1 MLENRAKKDLHRIKN
16 GSPFP
21 ALILLCFC
29 RVFGVLMQQRRWTE
43 TTIECYL
50 RGCNCSNCKITP
62 KLESKKCRAKKAVIE
77 LIKQNKKPPV
87 KRRELILDN
96 LTKAEKETLK
106 YLALSNEEICRR
118 QNKAYGTV
126 KMTVHNII
134 EKFGANSRTEALVMA
149 LKEGLVNL
157 NDVEVGE

>member
-1 MLENRAKKDLHRIKN
+1 M
-16 GSPFP
+16 
-21 ALILLCFC
+21 
-29 RVFGVLMQQRRWTE
+29 
-43 TTIECYL
+43 
-50 RGCNCSNCKITP
+50 
-62 KLESKKCRAKKAVIE
+62 E

-96 LTKAEKETLK
+96 LTKAEKEMLK

-126 KMTVHNII
+126 KMNVHNII

-157 NDVEVGE
+157 NDVELGE

>member
-1 MLENRAKKDLHRIKN
+1 
-16 GSPFP
+16 
-21 ALILLCFC
+21 
-29 RVFGVLMQQRRWTE
+29 MQQRKWTE

-50 RGCNCSNCKITP
+50 RGCNCTNCNVTP
-62 KLESKKCRAKKAVIE
+62 KLDSGKCKAKKAVME

-96 LTKAEKETLK
+96 LTKAEKEMLK
-106 YLALSNEEICRR
+106 YLALSNEEISKRK
-118 QNKAYGTV
+118 NKAFGTV
-126 KMTVHNII
+126 KMSVHNII
-134 EKFGANSRTEALVMA
+134 EKFGASSRTEALVMA